1 VNIASTSNTAAVTIG
16 NSANVTNIGSNTI
29 YFGTNNGTI
38 VLTAAAQTGATAGN
52 SVTIKAGAGG
62 TGNQNG
68 GTLALSGGD
77 ASGTGVKGLVTLNPT
92 AFTGTS
98 QNCSA
103 ASCSITAATV
113 NANST
118 ALVNNTYAGSTV
130 TLADPTITT
139 AGRVLYVTNS
149 GTQDMTLSVNGGGT
163 GNTIALKPNTT
174 ATMFWNGVDWTAAGA
189 SSATD
194 LQAAY
199 NNTQSTAGGAE
210 IVLKS
215 TLDTPAGTGGMTI
228 RNNSGLPIS
237 GGLLEV
243 QTSIGTNLFS
253 VNSYGTELASNGG
266 AETAGGS
273 ATTFPASTWSAQS
286 TATVSRTI
294 TSGEYQTG
302 EAGVKVVTTGVNQGV
317 RNQLTGNPA
326 ASTTYTVSFTAA
338 STTAGQFTTPI
349 EVIYSPDN
357 GTTLTN
363 ICQGYGLEGTTLRT
377 TFRNIS
383 NATNFNWTK
392 VTCTVTTTGAAVTT
406 PLLIIRQTDAT
417 ARTIYVDNLSF
428 IRNDSTTRP
437 ANVQMGGGNTGGQVT
452 LFTLDRSSTA
462 PLVSN
467 GDDRY
472 IGSMYYDTTLGNIQC
487 YEADGW
493 GACGSAPDNIITY
506 TPEYTG
512 AVLNGT
518 GVGTMT
524 ADFCGNGGGLSVNTG
539 FCASGEA
546 RNYYRWTSPQAT
558 DQTYSIYVSYRL
570 PSTFKEFESGTTSL
584 TSLVDNTSNASVK
597 YAIFKKTST
606 GGLTSC
612 SADATMSGT
621 VNTWNST
628 TPTTDL
634 GTGACHTGGATP
646 FAAGDTMVIRITVSA
661 KSNASAYVENLTFR
675 YSNK

>member
-1 VNIASTSNTAAVTIG
+1 
-16 NSANVTNIGSNTI
+16 
-29 YFGTNNGTI
+29 
-38 VLTAAAQTGATAGN
+38 
-52 SVTIKAGAGG
+52 
-62 TGNQNG
+62 
-68 GTLALSGGD
+68 
-77 ASGTGVKGLVTLNPT
+77 
-92 AFTGTS
+92 
-98 QNCSA
+98 
-103 ASCSITAATV
+103 
-113 NANST
+113 
-118 ALVNNTYAGSTV
+118 
-130 TLADPTITT
+130 
-139 AGRVLYVTNS
+139 
-149 GTQDMTLSVNGGGT
+149 
-163 GNTIALKPNTT
+163 
-174 ATMFWNGVDWTAAGA
+174 
-189 SSATD
+189 
-194 LQAAY
+194 
-199 NNTQSTAGGAE
+199 
-210 IVLKS
+210 
-215 TLDTPAGTGGMTI
+215 
-228 RNNSGLPIS
+228 
-237 GGLLEV
+237 
-243 QTSIGTNLFS
+243 
-253 VNSYGTELASNGG
+253 
-266 AETAGGS
+266 
-273 ATTFPASTWSAQS
+273 
-286 TATVSRTI
+286 
-294 TSGEYQTG
+294 
-302 EAGVKVVTTGVNQGV
+302 VKVVTTGSNQGV
-317 RNQLTGNPA
+317 RNQLTGNPV

-383 NATNFNWTK
+383 NATNYNWTK

-546 RNYYRWTSPQAT
+546 RNYYRWTSPQAS
-558 DQTYSIYVSYRL
+558 DQTYSIYVSYKL

-584 TSLVDNTSNASVK
+584 ISLVDNTSNASVK

-646 FAAGDTMVIRITVSA
+646 FAAGDTMVVRITVSA